1 MPIEVEARTLEE
13 VQAAIDCGP
22 GIARILLDNMVTVT
36 PSTIA
41 GAAPIIDT
49 SILQRAVALLAR
61 RIPSEASGN
70 VTLATIP
77 AIAATGVDF
86 ISTGAITHSVI
97 ALDISMKIKPASK
110 L

>member
-1 MPIEVEARTLEE
+1 MEARSLEE
-13 VQAAIDCGP
+13 VQAALDCGR
-22 GIARILLDNMVTVT
+22 GIARILLDNMVVVK
-36 PSTIA
+36 PSTTPN
-41 GAAPIIDT
+41 GAPVIDT
-49 SILQRAVALLAR
+49 SLLQRAVALLDG

-86 ISTGAITHSVI
+86 ISTGAITHSVM
-97 ALDISMKIKPASK
+97 ALDISMKIKPVTTSR